1 MPIVDSFLQELEQ
14 EAATTRRVLE
24 RVPTD
29 KLDWQPHAKS
39 MTLGVLATHV
49 AKTPGLI
56 AELASGESWDLSA
69 GGTGPGTSAST
80 AEILAAFEEDI
91 ALAKKTLGKWDDATA
106 TTSWS
111 ITKDGKTL
119 MTLPRIG
126 VIRMI
131 ALNHWYHH
139 RGQLSVYLRLLDV
152 PVPSIY
158 GPSADENPFA

>member
-1 MPIVDSFLQELEQ
+1 MPIVDAFLQELEQ

-24 RVPTD
+24 RVPND
-29 KLDWQPHAKS
+29 KLEWRPHPKS
-39 MTLGVLATHV
+39 MSLGQLATHI
-49 AKTPGLI
+49 AKTPGQI
-56 AELASGESWDLSA
+56 ATLAAGDSWDLPA
-69 GGTGPGTSAST
+69 GGDGPGTSAST
-80 AEILAAFEEDI
+80 AEILAAFEADI
-91 ALAKKTLGKWDDATA
+91 ALAKTTLGQWDDATA
-106 TTSWS
+106 TTTWS
-111 ITKDGKTL
+111 IRKDGKTL
-119 MTLPRIG
+119 LTMPRIG